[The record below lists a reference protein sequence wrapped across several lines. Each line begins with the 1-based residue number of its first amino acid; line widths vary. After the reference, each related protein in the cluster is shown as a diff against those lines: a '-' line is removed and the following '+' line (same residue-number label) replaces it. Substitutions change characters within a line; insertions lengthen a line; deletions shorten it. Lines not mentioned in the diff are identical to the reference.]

1 MFILISKVNKM
12 AKNEKLKELVSDE
25 FKKNQRDEEKN
36 ENRMMLY
43 LLPASFF
50 VILAMLWNN
59 NKKKKSQNNE
69 DRQTSNR
76 ALRLAELMERQ
87 ARSGKLLVA
96 ELENIDIGGV
106 ATVTLKKEH
115 LSLFKT
121 IQQTSPFEIGGYIDF
136 DHVSR
141 DTDPKGLKR
150 VLYYYGDSGS
160 VDFPTLDYEIEFHTH
175 PFDKRQYTSP
185 PSGADLEAI
194 VDNAIKNGTQVAVVF
209 AHEAIYVYSPRESF
223 LQQYIGSNKRDR
235 KALMKTVIDFTD
247 AAYKITESEEDIS
260 YFSRAMDQSG
270 FNFKIF
276 EYGKDI
282 TFNVNIMNI

>member
-12 AKNEKLKELVSDE
+12 AKNENLKEFVFNEL
-25 FKKNQRDEEKN
+25 KKNQRDEEKK

-50 VILAMLWNN
+50 VILAMLWNSN
-59 NKKKKSQNNE
+59 NKTNSKNKE
-69 DRQTSNR
+69 DRETSTR
-76 ALRLAELMERQ
+76 ALRLAELIERQ
-87 ARSGKLLVA
+87 ARSGKLLIA
-96 ELENIDIGGV
+96 ELENIDIRGV

-115 LSLFKT
+115 LSLFQT
-121 IQQTSPFEIGGYIDF
+121 IQKTSPFEIGGYIDF

-141 DTDPKGLKR
+141 GTDKKGLKR

-209 AHEAIYVYSPRESF
+209 AHEAIYVYSPREGF
-223 LQQYIGSNKRDR
+223 LQDFIRANKKERR
-235 KALMKTVIDFTD
+235 ALMKTVIDFTD
-247 AAYKITESEEDIS
+247 AAYKITERAEDIS

-270 FNFKIF
+270 FNFKVF
-276 EYGKDI
+276 EYGNDI
-282 TFNVNIMNI
+282 TFNVNIINI